1 MSDNNLRDDMLK
13 LVQYKIIFVKRDYEH
28 VLQEQEEL
36 VADNIDAAGYT
47 MWKIAV
53 FMQQL
58 CEQRQIPV
66 PARWKRYPPND
77 PQYREGDTLVGFPE
91 EDKKYLRVYY
101 KVLDRWPREAYK
113 FEEKQIAVLT
123 QIRDNL
129 QPSKRFGAARFGIG
143 QFV

>member
-28 VLQEQEEL
+28 VFQEQEEL

-58 CEQRQIPV
+58 CEQRQTPV
-66 PARWKRYPPND
+66 PAKWKRYPPND
-77 PQYREGDTLVGFPE
+77 RQYREADTLVGLPE

-143 QFV
+143 QFA

>member
-28 VLQEQEEL
+28 VFQEQEEL
-36 VADNIDAAGYT
+36 VADNIDAAGYA

-53 FMQQL
+53 FIQQL
-58 CEQRQIPV
+58 CEQRQTPV
-66 PARWKRYPPND
+66 PAKWKRYPPND
-77 PQYREGDTLVGFPE
+77 RRYREGETLVGFPE

-113 FEEKQIAVLT
+113 FEEKQIGVLT

-129 QPSKRFGAARFGIG
+129 QPSKRFGVARFGIG
-143 QFV
+143 QFA